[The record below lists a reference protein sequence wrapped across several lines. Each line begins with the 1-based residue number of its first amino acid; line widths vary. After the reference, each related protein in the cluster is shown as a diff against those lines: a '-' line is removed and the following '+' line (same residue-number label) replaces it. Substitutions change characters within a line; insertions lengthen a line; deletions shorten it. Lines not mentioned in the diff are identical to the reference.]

1 MTRFYK
7 LSGSGNDFLALA
19 EPWETPSA
27 ERIRAWCRRGVS
39 IGADG
44 LFVLRR
50 AAGGA
55 TMDYF
60 NADGLPADLC
70 LNGTRCAAQLAFH
83 LGWAENTRGT
93 IRLRTGAG
101 DVAARRLD
109 DGRTAVELPA
119 PPEPPQALTVDLDGT
134 AHSGWR
140 ILVGVPHFVLVL
152 PGGPEGL
159 ETAPVREL
167 GALIR
172 HHPVFGD
179 PGTNVN
185 FVRFPAPDRMEIR
198 TYERGVED
206 ETLSCGTGCLAGAAV
221 GLHLGIARLPL
232 TVETQGGFA
241 LAVEGDPEAGSWFLS
256 GDARVVAEGEILPG
270 AAVRSGPPSWNRLAA
285 FLQPAGAEDS
295 R

>member
-50 AAGGA
+50 AEGGA

-60 NADGLPADLC
+60 NADGLAADLC

-83 LGWAENTRGT
+83 LGWAETRVK
-93 IRLRTGAG
+93 LRTGTG
-101 DVAARRLD
+101 DVEARRID
-109 DGRTAVELPA
+109 DSRTAVELPA
-119 PPEPPQALTVDLDGT
+119 PPEPPQALTVDIGGT
-134 AHSGWR
+134 AHEGWR
-140 ILVGVPHFVLVL
+140 IVVGVPHFVLL
-152 PGGPEGL
+152 WPEGL
-159 ETAPVREL
+159 ETAPVRKL
-167 GALIR
+167 GRRLR
-172 HHPVFGD
+172 EHPVFGD

-185 FVRFPAPDRMEIR
+185 FVRFPAVDRMEIR
-198 TYERGVED
+198 TFERGVED
-206 ETLSCGTGCLAGAAV
+206 ETLSCGTGCLSGAAV
-221 GLHLGIARLPL
+221 GLHLGKARLPL
-232 TVETQGGFA
+232 TAETQGGFE
-241 LAVEGDPEAGSWFLS
+241 LTVEGDPEAGSWFLS

-270 AAVRSGPPSWNRLAA
+270 AGVQPSPPSWCRETAPLV
-285 FLQPAGAEDS
+285 QS
-295 R
+295 

>member
-7 LSGSGNDFLALA
+7 VSGSGNDFLALA

-50 AAGGA
+50 ATGEGAAGA

-83 LGWAENTRGT
+83 LGWAEGRV
-93 IRLRTGAG
+93 RLRTGAG
-101 DVAARRLD
+101 NVEARRLD
-109 DGRTAVELPA
+109 EGRTAVELPA
-119 PPEPPQALTVDLDGT
+119 PPEPPEPWTVDLGGE

-140 ILVGVPHFVLVL
+140 ILVGVPHFVLVW
-152 PGGPEGL
+152 PEGL

-167 GALIR
+167 GRQLR
-172 HHPVFGD
+172 YHPLFGE

-185 FVRFPAPDRMEIR
+185 FVRFPAHERMEIR

-221 GLHLGIARLPL
+221 GLTLGKARLPL
-232 TVETQGGFA
+232 TVETQGGFT
-241 LAVEGDPEAGSWFLS
+241 LTVDGDPEAGSWFLA

-270 AAVRSGPPSWNRLAA
+270 AAVEPSPPSWVRETAPLA
-285 FLQPAGAEDS
+285 G

>member
-7 LSGSGNDFLALA
+7 VSGSGNDFLALA

-27 ERIRAWCRRGVS
+27 ELIRAWCRRGVS

-50 AAGGA
+50 AEGGA

-83 LGWAENTRGT
+83 LGWAEDTQRT
-93 IRLRTGAG
+93 MRLRTGAG
-101 DVAARRLD
+101 LVEARRLD
-109 DGRTAVELPA
+109 ESRTAVELPA
-119 PPEPPQALTVDLDGT
+119 PPEPPQPLAVEAGGATHT
-134 AHSGWR
+134 GWR
-140 ILVGVPHFVLVL
+140 ILVGVPHFVLL
-152 PGGPEGL
+152 WPEGL
-159 ETAPVREL
+159 QAAPVREL
-167 GALIR
+167 GRQLR
-172 HHPVFGD
+172 NHPLFGD
-179 PGTNVN
+179 AGTNVN
-185 FVRFPAPDRMEIR
+185 FVRFPAHERMEIR

-221 GLHLGIARLPL
+221 GLVHGMARLPL

-241 LAVEGDPEAGSWFLS
+241 LTVEGDPEAGSWFLS
-256 GDARVVAEGEILPG
+256 GDARVVAEGEILPA
-270 AAVRSGPPSWNRLAA
+270 AAVHPSPPSWRRETAPLA
-285 FLQPAGAEDS
+285 GS
-295 R
+295 

>member
-50 AAGGA
+50 AGGEGAAGA

-60 NADGLPADLC
+60 NADGLAADLC

-83 LGWAENTRGT
+83 LGWAENPQRT

-101 DVAARRLD
+101 DVAARRID
-109 DGRTAVELPA
+109 DSRTAVGFPA
-119 PPEPPQALTVDLDGT
+119 PPEPPQALSVEINGV
-134 AHSGWR
+134 AHEGWR
-140 ILVGVPHFVLVL
+140 IVVGVPHFVLL
-152 PGGPEGL
+152 WPEGL
-159 ETAPVREL
+159 ERAPVGEL
-167 GALIR
+167 GRLIR
-172 HHPVFGD
+172 KHPAFGD

-185 FVRFPAPDRMEIR
+185 FVRFPAVDRMEIR
-198 TYERGVED
+198 TFERGVED
-206 ETLSCGTGCLAGAAV
+206 ETLSCGTGCLSGAAV
-221 GLHLGIARLPL
+221 GLHLGLARLPL
-232 TVETQGGFA
+232 TVETQGGFE
-241 LAVEGDPEAGSWFLS
+241 LTVEGDPEAGSWFLS

-270 AAVRSGPPSWNRLAA
+270 AAAQPSPPSWCRETAPLV
-285 FLQPAGAEDS
+285 QS
-295 R
+295 

>member
-50 AAGGA
+50 AGGEGAAGA

-60 NADGLPADLC
+60 NADGLAADLC

-83 LGWAENTRGT
+83 LGWAENRL
-93 IRLRTGAG
+93 RLRTGAG
-101 DVAARRLD
+101 DVAARRID
-109 DGRTAVELPA
+109 DNRTAVGFPA
-119 PPEPPQALTVDLDGT
+119 PPEPPQALTVEIDGK
-134 AHSGWR
+134 AHEGWR
-140 ILVGVPHFVLVL
+140 IVVGVPHFVLL
-152 PGGPEGL
+152 WPDGL
-159 ETAPVREL
+159 ETAPVGEL
-167 GALIR
+167 GARLR

-185 FVRFPAPDRMEIR
+185 FVRFPAADRMEIR

-206 ETLSCGTGCLAGAAV
+206 ETLSCGTGCLSGAAV
-221 GLHLGIARLPL
+221 GLHLGLAGLPL
-232 TVETQGGFA
+232 AVETQGGFE
-241 LAVEGDPEAGSWFLS
+241 LTVEGDPEAGSWFLS

-270 AAVRSGPPSWNRLAA
+270 AAAQPAPPSWCREAA
-285 FLQPAGAEDS
+285 PLVQS
-295 R
+295 